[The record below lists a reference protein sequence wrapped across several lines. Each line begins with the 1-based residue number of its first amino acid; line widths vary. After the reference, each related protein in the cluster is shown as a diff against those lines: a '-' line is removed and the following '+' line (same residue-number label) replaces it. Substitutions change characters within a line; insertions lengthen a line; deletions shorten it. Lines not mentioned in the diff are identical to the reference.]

1 MALIQLGGH
10 QDPQVFFCRAAFQLG
25 GPQHVLVH
33 GLSLPLQEFAFVEL
47 TETCQAHPP
56 SLPRSLWMGT
66 RLYSESSTP
75 HSYVRSINLLRV
87 HYTPSSCLLMKV
99 LYKTRPS
106 TDPLG
111 TLLATPLQP
120 DIAPLTTAL
129 WAWLSRQFLIHLTV
143 CSLNIYIIY
152 IPTIYI
158 FWLYQHLSCNMIKSK
173 PGNLTV
179 VKTGRW

>member
-1 MALIQLGGH
+1 
-10 QDPQVFFCRAAFQLG
+10 
-25 GPQHVLVH
+25 
-33 GLSLPLQEFAFVEL
+33 
-47 TETCQAHPP
+47 
-56 SLPRSLWMGT
+56 
-66 RLYSESSTP
+66 
-75 HSYVRSINLLRV
+75 
-87 HYTPSSCLLMKV
+87 MKV

-111 TLLATPLQP
+111 TLLGTPLQP

-158 FWLYQHLSCNMIKSK
+158 FWLYQYLSCNMIKSK